1 MRPQLVAA
9 LIFLLYWTAIPSGV
23 LAVEPRYPDSE
34 GYKKCMAN
42 CKTPGTPEN
51 KAKLYLVSCDN
62 VCVHAGEEELADL
75 YITVVNEANGERIG
89 AFCEVTG
96 PGGFSESGDN
106 FQDLKP
112 GTYTVKVENLC
123 FSPR

>member
-62 VCVHAGEEELADL
+62 VCVHAGEEELAEPAARRGEDL
-75 YITVVNEANGERIG
+75 GGREGK
-89 AFCEVTG
+89 TG
-96 PGGFSESGDN
+96 CWTG
-106 FQDLKP
+106 
-112 GTYTVKVENLC
+112 C
-123 FSPR
+123 